1 MNWEELL
8 AAVRRH
14 GLDSRSM
21 LNRDPVSLHLAE
33 QIERNRLLLEDLVQ
47 RMQALELSRKVHK
60 EPS

>member
-1 MNWEELL
+1 MRWDEIL

-21 LNRDPVSLHLAE
+21 LNRDPVSLQLAE
-33 QIERNRLLLEDLVQ
+33 QIERNRLLLEDLVK
-47 RMQALELSRKVHK
+47 RMEALELSLKVHK